1 MPRRNIKK
9 KKEEIADIKLQEQI
23 NWDGYSTEDK
33 DTQTIVED
41 IIVVK
46 KPKIPLNEQ
55 VNNVINEIHTN
66 IEVKSERVFPT
77 CNISIST
84 AEDLIYYYNQNTSV
98 IKEKKN
104 KKGEVF
110 TPINLVIEMLD
121 KFPND
126 IWNDPTLK
134 WLDPSAGIGVFVLI
148 VYMRLMIGLKDKI
161 PDIETRRKHIIEN
174 QLFMCELDSEN
185 CKILKMIFCNEE

>member
-1 MPRRNIKK
+1 
-9 KKEEIADIKLQEQI
+9 
-23 NWDGYSTEDK
+23 
-33 DTQTIVED
+33 
-41 IIVVK
+41 
-46 KPKIPLNEQ
+46 
-55 VNNVINEIHTN
+55 
-66 IEVKSERVFPT
+66 
-77 CNISIST
+77 
-84 AEDLIYYYNQNTSV
+84 
-98 IKEKKN
+98 
-104 KKGEVF
+104 
-110 TPINLVIEMLD
+110 MLD